1 MRRHVCTVENR
12 RSIPSA
18 IRRILVPV
26 DFSEESRA
34 ALSYAA
40 DLAAR
45 HGARVD
51 ALHVVQVPTYPAMA
65 MWAEPGVDPK
75 GANGVPT
82 FAQHVHDLA
91 AQRLD
96 ELVSSCE
103 RPGAILQGILDDG
116 DPIEVV
122 VRRAADY
129 DLLLIGGH
137 REGASALFLGNVGD
151 RVAGEVSI
159 PVISVHVEEVEDA
172 RASSF

>member
-12 RSIPSA
+12 RSIPTA

-65 MWAEPGVDPK
+65 MWAEPGVDPA
-75 GANGVPT
+75 GTQGVPT

-91 AQRLD
+91 AERLD
-96 ELVSSCE
+96 ELVQSCA
-103 RPGAILQGILDDG
+103 RPGPVLQGILDDG
-116 DPIEVV
+116 DPTDVV
-122 VRRAADY
+122 ARRAADY
-129 DLLLIGGH
+129 DMLLIGAH
-137 REGASALFLGNVGD
+137 REGAAAVVLGNVAD

-159 PVISVHVEEVEDA
+159 PVVSVHVEEVDDA
-172 RASSF
+172 RASGF

>member
-1 MRRHVCTVENR
+1 M
-12 RSIPSA
+12 
-18 IRRILVPV
+18 PV

-65 MWAEPGVDPK
+65 MWAGPGVDPK
-75 GANGVPT
+75 GTSGVPT

-91 AQRLD
+91 AERLE
-96 ELVSSCE
+96 ELVAACD

-116 DPIEVV
+116 DPVEVV
-122 VRRAADY
+122 SRRAADY
-129 DLLLIGGH
+129 DLMLVGGH
-137 REGASALFLGNVGD
+137 REDASGLFLGNVAD

-159 PVISVHVEEVEDA
+159 PVISVRVEEVEDA

>member
-1 MRRHVCTVENR
+1 MCTVENG
-12 RSIPSA
+12 RSIPNEL
-18 IRRILVPV
+18 RRILVPV

-75 GANGVPT
+75 GTQGVPT

-91 AQRLD
+91 AERL
-96 ELVSSCE
+96 EQLVTSCE
-103 RPGAILQGILDDG
+103 RPGAIVEGILDDG
-116 DPIEVV
+116 DPAAIVT
-122 VRRAADY
+122 RRAPDY
-129 DLLLIGGH
+129 DLVLIGAH
-137 REGASALFLGNVGD
+137 REGAKELFLGNVAD
-151 RVAGEVSI
+151 RVAGEVAV
-159 PVISVHVEEVEDA
+159 PVVSVHVEEVDDA